1 MFKFAREGNPFILV
15 FTVITILTLLFIK
28 PFPIAVI
35 PFLLT
40 LFMFYFFRDP
50 ERTTVE
56 GKDLFYSPADGR
68 VILVRETTED
78 EILNGKALEV
88 SIFMSVFN
96 VHINRAPCEGV
107 VKRVD
112 HYPGRFMAAFR
123 ENASKAN
130 EHVTMLLQ
138 SGQEKVV
145 VRQVAGLLARRIV
158 CRVKP
163 GDPLKQGQRFGM
175 IKFSSRVDIFMP
187 LNTQIKVKTGDK
199 VKAGESVLG
208 IIGENK
214 TEDN

>member
-1 MFKFAREGNPFILV
+1 MLKFAREGYPFILA
-15 FTVITILTLLFIK
+15 FTVITILTLLFVR
-28 PFPIAVI
+28 PFHIAVI
-35 PFLLT
+35 PFSLT

-50 ERTTVE
+50 ERATVE
-56 GKDLFYSPADGR
+56 GKDLLYSPADGR

-96 VHINRAPCEGV
+96 VHINRTPCEGV

-123 ENASKAN
+123 EEASKAN
-130 EHVTMLLQ
+130 EHVTMLIQ

-158 CRVKP
+158 CRAKP
-163 GDPLKQGQRFGM
+163 GDSLKQGQRFGL

-187 LNTQIKVKTGDK
+187 LTTQVKVKVGDK

-208 IIGENK
+208 IIGEK
-214 TEDN
+214 

>member
-1 MFKFAREGNPFILV
+1 MIKFAREGYPFILV
-15 FTVITILTLLFIK
+15 FTVITILTLLFVK

-187 LNTQIKVKTGDK
+187 LTTQIKVKTGDN